1 MQTVENPSMETG
13 RFEFQKW
20 TVYQRALLFVKSA
33 FQLCD
38 EFPKDSATGLRD
50 QFRRAS
56 QSIPLNIAEA
66 CSRYSSKD
74 KANFWRVAKGS
85 VFECVAIL
93 DLIEPLALVPRNTAE
108 LQEELE
114 HLGKMLSGLIRYI
127 EQNPRKAGGG
137 NFRATT
143 SR

>member
-1 MQTVENPSMETG
+1 MQTEMQTSEDVG
-13 RFEFQKW
+13 RFEFQRW
-20 TVYQRALLFVKSA
+20 PVYQRSLLFVKSA

-38 EFPKDSATGLRD
+38 QFPKDSATGLRD

-74 KANFWRVAKGS
+74 KANFWRVARGS

-93 DLIEPLALVPRNTAE
+93 DLVRTLGLAKQDLGYMQT
-108 LQEELE
+108 ELE
-114 HLGKMLSGLIRYI
+114 HIGKMLSGLIRYI
-127 EQNPRKAGGG
+127 EKAPRKPGGG
-137 NFRATT
+137 
-143 SR
+143 

>member
-1 MQTVENPSMETG
+1 MQQLTLNGLKSG

-20 TVYQRALLFVKSA
+20 TVYQRALLFVRES

-38 EFPKDSATGLRD
+38 QFPRDSATGLRD

-56 QSIPLNIAEA
+56 QSFPLNIAEA

-93 DLIEPLALVPRNTAE
+93 DLVKTFDLVERDLDPLH
-108 LQEELE
+108 EELE
-114 HLGKMLSGLIRYI
+114 HLEDAFGVDSVH
-127 EQNPRKAGGG
+127 
-137 NFRATT
+137 
-143 SR
+143 

>member
-1 MQTVENPSMETG
+1 MQEIENPKRESG

-20 TVYQRALLFVKSA
+20 PVYQRALSFTKMS

-38 EFPKDSATGLRD
+38 QFPKDSATGLRD

-56 QSIPLNIAEA
+56 RSIPLNIAEA

-93 DLIEPLALVPRNTAE
+93 DLVKTLELVQKDLDPMH
-108 LQEELE
+108 EELE
-114 HLGKMLSGLIRYI
+114 HLGKMLSGLIRFI
-127 EQNPRKAGGG
+127 EQRPRK
-137 NFRATT
+137 TT
-143 SR
+143 G

>member
-1 MQTVENPSMETG
+1 MRLGPGNG

-20 TVYQRALLFVKSA
+20 PVYQRALLFVKAS

-50 QFRRAS
+50 QLRRAS
-56 QSIPLNIAEA
+56 QSIPLNIAEG

-93 DLIEPLALVPRNTAE
+93 ALVKTLELVDRSTEE
-108 LQEELE
+108 LQIELE
-114 HLGKMLSGLIRYI
+114 HLGKMLSGLIRFI
-127 EQNPRKAGGG
+127 ERSPRKSGD
-137 NFRATT
+137 NFGATT

>member
-1 MQTVENPSMETG
+1 MQQMTLNGMKSG
-13 RFEFQKW
+13 RFEFQNW
-20 TVYQRALLFVKSA
+20 TVYQRALLFVKEA
-33 FQLCD
+33 FRLCD
-38 EFPKDSATGLRD
+38 QFPKESATGLRD

-66 CSRYSSKD
+66 CSRYSSRD

-93 DLIEPLALVPRNTAE
+93 DLVRTLELVTRDLDP

-114 HLGKMLSGLIRYI
+114 HLGKMLSGLIRFI
-127 EQNPRKAGGG
+127 ERGPRKSGDSIG
-137 NFRATT
+137 ATT

>member
-1 MQTVENPSMETG
+1 MQQQETNGPKSG

-20 TVYQRALLFVKSA
+20 SVYQRALLFVKAS
-33 FQLCD
+33 FRLCD
-38 EFPKDSATGLRD
+38 RFPKQSVTGLRD

-56 QSIPLNIAEA
+56 QSIPLNIAEG

-93 DLIEPLALVPRNTAE
+93 DLVRTMELVE
-108 LQEELE
+108 EGIDDLEIELE
-114 HLGKMLSGLIRYI
+114 HLGKMLSGLIRFI
-127 EQNPRKAGGG
+127 ETNPRK
-137 NFRATT
+137 
-143 SR
+143 

>member
-1 MQTVENPSMETG
+1 MQTELKFSPKTG
-13 RFEFQKW
+13 RFEFQNW
-20 TVYQRALLFVKSA
+20 PVYQRALLFVKES

-38 EFPKDSATGLRD
+38 QFPKDSATGLRD

-93 DLIEPLALVPRNTAE
+93 DLIRTLNLVKQDVE
-108 LQEELE
+108 SLHVELE
-114 HLGKMLSGLIRYI
+114 HLGKMLSGLIRFI
-127 EQNPRKAGGG
+127 EQKPRKSGDAIG
-137 NFRATT
+137 ATT
-143 SR
+143 SL

>member
-1 MQTVENPSMETG
+1 MQTEMQTSEDVG
-13 RFEFQKW
+13 RFEFQRW
-20 TVYQRALLFVKSA
+20 PVYQRSLLFVKSA

-38 EFPKDSATGLRD
+38 QFPKDSATGLRD

-93 DLIEPLALVPRNTAE
+93 GLVRTLGLAKQDLGYMQT
-108 LQEELE
+108 ELE
-114 HLGKMLSGLIRYI
+114 HIGKMLSGLIRYI
-127 EQNPRKAGGG
+127 EKTPRKPGGG
-137 NFRATT
+137 
-143 SR
+143 